1 MVNYKKMS
9 LNVAKGNMYEFVT
22 HTWNPVKGIC
32 YHQCKYCYM
41 NDFRPEKYKCA
52 PVMVDDEFKIDL
64 NVGKVIFV
72 GDSIDLF
79 AEDIPD
85 KWIMRVLD
93 HCAGFNDRRAGQKK
107 NVYLFQSK
115 NPSRFLNF
123 LDHRVFKHAII
134 GTTIETNRYYPEIMV
149 NSPRIEDRA
158 DAMKAI
164 AEKGFYTMITAEPLL
179 DFDKKELV
187 EIIRQCNPRFVNIGR
202 ESKRKVWVPEP
213 TSEQVKELVA
223 ELREIT
229 KVAIKSNARSW
240 FT

>member
-1 MVNYKKMS
+1 MNCNYP
-9 LNVAKGNMYEFVT
+9 LNVAKGNMYGFIT
-22 HTWNPVKGIC
+22 HSWNPIKGRC
-32 YHQCKYCYM
+32 YHQCSYCYM
-41 NDFRPEKYKCA
+41 SNLLTPKYQCS
-52 PVMVDDEFKIDL
+52 PVLVEYEFNKDL
-64 NVGKVIFV
+64 NEGTRIFV
-72 GDSIDLF
+72 GSSIDMF
-79 AEDIPD
+79 ADDVPD
-85 KWIMRVLD
+85 EWILRVLD

-107 NVYLFQSK
+107 IVYLFQSK
-115 NPSRFLNF
+115 NPSRFLKF

-158 DAMKAI
+158 NAMKNI

-179 DFDKKELV
+179 AFDKTEFV
-187 EIIRQCNPRFVNIGR
+187 EIIRQCNPRFVNIGK
-202 ESKRKVWVPEP
+202 ESMKKVWVPEP

>member
-1 MVNYKKMS
+1 MNTKYQ
-9 LNVAKGNMYEFVT
+9 LNVANGNMYRFVT
-22 HTWNPVKGIC
+22 HTWNPIKGRC
-32 YHQCKYCYM
+32 YHQCCYCYM
-41 NDFRPEKYKCA
+41 NKLHPQNHQCS
-52 PVMVDDEFKIDL
+52 PVLVEYEFNRDL
-64 NVGKVIFV
+64 NEGKIIFV
-72 GDSIDLF
+72 GSGIDIF
-79 AEDIPD
+79 AQDIPD
-85 KWIMRVLD
+85 EWIHRVLD

-107 NVYLFQSK
+107 IVYLFQSK
-115 NPSRFLNF
+115 NPNRFLKF

-158 DAMKAI
+158 DAMKTI
-164 AEKGFYTMITAEPLL
+164 AEKGFYTMTTAEPLL
-179 DFDKKELV
+179 AFDKAELV

-229 KVAIKSNARSW
+229 KVVIKSNARSW

>member
-1 MVNYKKMS
+1 MKKKT
-9 LNVAKGNMYEFVT
+9 LRVATGNMYKFVT
-22 HTWNPVKGIC
+22 HTWNPIKGVC
-32 YHQCKYCYM
+32 YHQCRYCYM
-41 NDFRPEKYKCA
+41 NVLRPKNYECA
-52 PVMVDDEFKIDL
+52 PVMVDNEFEIDL

-72 GDSIDLF
+72 GDGIDMF
-79 AEDIPD
+79 AENVPD
-85 KWIMRVLD
+85 EWILRVLD
-93 HCAGFNDRRAGQKK
+93 HCAGFNDQKAGQKK
-107 NVYLFQSK
+107 IVYLFQSK
-115 NPSRFLNF
+115 NPSRFLQF

-149 NSPRIEDRA
+149 NSPKIEERA
-158 DAMKAI
+158 NAMKLI
-164 AEKGFYTMITAEPLL
+164 AEKGFYTMVTAEPLL
-179 DFDKKELV
+179 AFDKTELV